1 MLKIKCGVPQGLM
14 IVPVLF
20 MIYINDLFLS
30 TFLLHSIMF
39 ADDANLFCSHQDV
52 KELFRVVDSE
62 LENILS
68 WFNANK
74 ISLKQYIFF
83 IDIIYLGIKIL
94 KKYIESAQESSLV
107 LYLMKTC
114 IELNTIKNKV
124 HPKILAFLVKLKQLP
139 IQKDYVA
146 LFIHLCIH
154 S

>member
-20 MIYINDLFLS
+20 IIYVNDLFLS

-83 IDIIYLGIKIL
+83 IDIIYLGIRI
-94 KKYIESAQESSLV
+94 
-107 LYLMKTC
+107 
-114 IELNTIKNKV
+114 
-124 HPKILAFLVKLKQLP
+124 
-139 IQKDYVA
+139 
-146 LFIHLCIH
+146 
-154 S
+154 